1 MHLLTKIPLAQ
12 VELRWDRELAGGGA
26 EARAKQ
32 LRGALANAFADD
44 DLFHQHDRASGKAL
58 YRYPQV
64 QYRWRGERGLV
75 VGWGA
80 AAGRLLTMPWLDLTL
95 RLGEDAVMV
104 SDAALTMH
112 YGPFG
117 VSERLLRYH
126 LVTPVLLFNA
136 ENYRRYQAMGPA
148 EQQVER
154 DRLLVAGLLMALR
167 GVEVKFPERLY
178 ATFTEIHL
186 RPSRYKGQEL
196 IGISG
201 KLLCNAVLPDSFA
214 LGHAVSH
221 GFGWL
226 MGG

>member
-1 MHLLTKIPLAQ
+1 MHLLTKIPLAH
-12 VELRWDRELAGGGA
+12 VELRWDRELAGGGT
-26 EARAKQ
+26 ETRAKQ
-32 LRGALANAFADD
+32 LRGALAGAFADD
-44 DLFHQHDRASGKAL
+44 DLFHQHDRASGKVL

-64 QYRWRGERGLV
+64 QYRWRGGRGLV

-95 RLGEDAVMV
+95 RLGDDAVMV

-117 VSERLLRYH
+117 VSQQLLRYH

-136 ENYRRYQAMGPA
+136 ENYHRYQAMGPA

-154 DRLLVAGLLMALR
+154 DRLLVAGLLTALR
-167 GVEVKFPERLY
+167 GVDVKFPERLY
-178 ATFTEIHL
+178 ATFTDIHL
-186 RPSRYKGQEL
+186 RPSHYKGQEL
-196 IGISG
+196 LGISG
-201 KLLCNAVLPDSFA
+201 KLLCNAVLPDGFA